1 MKKILQKT
9 FVIVLALALLAGC
22 VAIFASCG
30 KKDGDNEVTVTDLAG
45 REISVTPNKISR
57 VVCVGAGALRLY
69 SYVGDMEKIYAV
81 EEIEGSRTSGRVSL
95 RAYQIAY
102 EEQFKKLIADGKT
115 AGAGGPMAQ
124 KLNVEVLADLEP
136 DLVFS
141 CLSLTAD
148 ELSAGEKA
156 IGCPIVTL
164 KYGAEKAFS
173 KEIESS
179 LKVIDTLCGKDN
191 KADKLI
197 DYMHELKA
205 DIQAKAAG
213 KTSKSV
219 YLACNS
225 NWGVKGFLSTSKNYP
240 LFTVSNITNVMDDAK
255 NTVTDGYADLE
266 AVVTS
271 DAERIILDAGGL
283 ETFKGEYNEQ
293 GSLLPTALDG
303 MQAFRNKE
311 VYLMMPNNAYDANVE
326 TYFINAYYALSV
338 AYDLEIDMQAKANE
352 ITKKFLGKELYND
365 ITIYGGYQKLN
376 LPDVWPTK

>member
-1 MKKILQKT
+1 MKKTLQKT

-148 ELSAGEKA
+148 VLSAGEKA

-205 DIQAKAAG
+205 DIQAKATG

-338 AYDLEIDMQAKANE
+338 AYDLEIDMQEKANE

>member
-1 MKKILQKT
+1 MKKTLQKA
-9 FVIVLALALLAGC
+9 FVIVLTLALLAGC

-57 VVCVGAGALRLY
+57 VICVGAGALRLY

-205 DIQAKAAG
+205 DIQAKATG

-240 LFTVSNITNVMDDAK
+240 LFTISHITNVMDDAK

-338 AYDLEIDMQAKANE
+338 AYDLEIDMQEKANE

>member
-1 MKKILQKT
+1 MKKTLQKT

-124 KLNVEVLADLEP
+124 KLNVEVIADLEP

-205 DIQAKAAG
+205 DIQAKATG

-311 VYLMMPNNAYDANVE
+311 VYLMIPNNAYDANVE

-338 AYDLEIDMQAKANE
+338 AYDLEIDMQEKANE

>member
-1 MKKILQKT
+1 MKKTLQKT

-30 KKDGDNEVTVTDLAG
+30 KKNGDNEVTVTDLAG

-124 KLNVEVLADLEP
+124 KLNVEVIADLEP

-141 CLSLTAD
+141 CLNLTAD

-205 DIQAKAAG
+205 DIQAKATG

-338 AYDLEIDMQAKANE
+338 AYDLEIDMQEKANE

>member
-1 MKKILQKT
+1 MKKTLQKT

-30 KKDGDNEVTVTDLAG
+30 KKDGNNEVTVTDLAG

-102 EEQFKKLIADGKT
+102 EEQFKKLIAEGKT

-141 CLSLTAD
+141 CLSLTSD

-205 DIQAKAAG
+205 DIQAKATG

-225 NWGVKGFLSTSKNYP
+225 NWGVKGFLSTSKSYP

-255 NTVTDGYADLE
+255 NTITDGYADLE

-303 MQAFRNKE
+303 MQAFHDKE

-338 AYDLEIDMQAKANE
+338 AYDLEIDMQEKANE

>member
-1 MKKILQKT
+1 MKKTLQKT

-45 REISVTPNKISR
+45 REISVTPNKISH

-205 DIQAKAAG
+205 DIQAKATG

-225 NWGVKGFLSTSKNYP
+225 NWGVKGFLSTSKSYP

-338 AYDLEIDMQAKANE
+338 AYDLEIDMQEKANE

>member
-1 MKKILQKT
+1 MKKTLQKA
-9 FVIVLALALLAGC
+9 FVIVLTLALLAGC

-205 DIQAKAAG
+205 DIQAKATG

-338 AYDLEIDMQAKANE
+338 AYDLEIDMQEKANE